1 MGQLGIGNTRRCD
14 FPTEI
19 RGLTN
24 IIQVS
29 CGGPQPGR
37 RRHQRRGDR
46 GKHTGVVTGDGK
58 LYMFGSNLMGE
69 LGVGETDRRSINVPT
84 HVKSLAD
91 SHVIQVSCGDS
102 HTGAV
107 TSDGQ
112 LYMFGTN
119 GLGQLGTG
127 RRGINH
133 LPVKIKS
140 FTGDSHVIQVSC
152 GDNHTGVVTRDGKLY
167 MFGYNFSGQL
177 GTGTTSR
184 SDVPTEIVTLTNV
197 THVDCGADHTGVI
210 TRGGRLYMF
219 GENGDGQLGNGTFN
233 NSTVPVEVPS
243 LTNVTRVSCGDR
255 HTEVVTSTG
264 KLYMFGNLSM
274 VGDNSTYSDP
284 LEINLDDDVVSVSCT
299 DTHGGT
305 IDRNGY
311 VNMYGLDF
319 LCKSYNLYRAVMI
332 SCGSSYTAVIGY
344 MF

>member
-84 HVKSLAD
+84 HVKSLA
-91 SHVIQVSCGDS
+91 
-102 HTGAV
+102 
-107 TSDGQ
+107 
-112 LYMFGTN
+112 
-119 GLGQLGTG
+119 
-127 RRGINH
+127 
-133 LPVKIKS
+133 
-140 FTGDSHVIQVSC
+140 DSHVIQVSC